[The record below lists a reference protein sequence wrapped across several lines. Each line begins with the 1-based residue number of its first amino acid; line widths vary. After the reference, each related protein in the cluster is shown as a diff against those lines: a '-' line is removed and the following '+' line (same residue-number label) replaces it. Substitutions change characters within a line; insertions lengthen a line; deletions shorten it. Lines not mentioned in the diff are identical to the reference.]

1 MIGVLREREVAE
13 QHLHDKD
20 YRKWEHLFRDLE
32 IELKQASSSDATR
45 SIRQPPCKGIYS
57 RLLIASKGSSLW
69 RGGLGRRHSG
79 TEAYE
84 M

>member
-1 MIGVLREREVAE
+1 MGVLREREVAE

-20 YRKWEHLFRDLE
+20 YRKWEHLFRDLK
-32 IELKQASSSDATR
+32 IELKQASASNATR
-45 SIRQPPCKGIYS
+45 SIRQPSSKCVYA
-57 RLLIASKGSSLW
+57 RLLVASKGSSLW
-69 RGGLGRRHSG
+69 RSGLRRRHSG